1 MKDVPE
7 QYRQGGRQAMQ
18 WADELARHSEAG
30 GMLTRTYLTP
40 VHQAAAEQ
48 LMDWMLQAG
57 MTVRR
62 DHAGNVI
69 GRYEAAAGVDEQ
81 APAMVTGSHFDTVR
95 NAGKY
100 DGNLGILLPLACVAE
115 WNRQGRRFA
124 FPVDIIG
131 FSEEE
136 GVRFKATLLGSRAIA
151 GTFDQAV
158 LGNVDS
164 EGISM
169 RGAMQ
174 AAGFDAGRIAEAAW
188 PRRSVAAFVE
198 VHIEQGPLLL
208 NEDLPV
214 GVVTAISGA
223 TRFMAEVR
231 GLAGHAGTVPMH
243 MRRDAAMAAAEIGL
257 FIERRCSI
265 KPGLV
270 GTMGILEVVNGAAN
284 VVPGNAG
291 FSIDIRAE
299 QDADRLSAV
308 ADTVAEIERIAARR
322 SVDIQLRK
330 THEASSVPCAPRL
343 QGGLAQAIEA
353 AGWPVRHLPSGA
365 GHDAMAIAA
374 IADVAMLFVRCGNGG
389 ISHHPDETMTVDDAA
404 VAAQVFS
411 TFVENYRA

>member
-62 DHAGNVI
+62 DQAGNVI
-69 GRYEAAAGVDEQ
+69 GRYEAAAGVDDQ

-208 NEDLPV
+208 NEDLLA

-284 VVPGNAG
+284 VVPGNAS

-343 QGGLAQAIEA
+343 QDGLAQAIEA